1 MMKQHNFNAVR
12 SSHYPNAPYFYQLC
26 DEYGFFVIGEAD
38 NESHGTQ
45 TQYLKNAEWDNVVE
59 QWNKRIADNPD
70 FIPATMDRTKLCVY
84 REKNRPCIVIWSMG
98 NECAY
103 GCTFEEALKWTKAF
117 DQTRLTTY
125 ESAFYRSTDR
135 AYDYSNIDIVG
146 RMYPAFDEI
155 DEYMKEQPD
164 KPLLLVEYCHA
175 MGNGPGDLED
185 YFELIQKLLTGT
197 FNAVTCSF
205 LLAGILGLGIIGK
218 NVQITRIGIIWT
230 MSLALVLV
238 LCAGLTGDV
247 KMLSVEEAREN
258 AAPASFQSVT
268 TGKVKEKQ
276 DQILASTGLRGETD
290 YTYKEISG
298 VRPSELM
305 VAQDWVE
312 EPKSKAQKT
321 YSEAE
326 SVYRQ
331 FVYDH
336 YTVVD
341 KKMYELIDQIFWED
355 YTSES
360 DGIYSALTQIR
371 NVLKEQYQHAGKV
384 NVKKSVSDPLRYFLK
399 TSYKGNDML
408 YASAAVEAF
417 RVHGIPAR
425 YVEGYYISAGDI
437 AGSKDGK
444 TTVTGSNAHAWVEVY
459 FTVGRS

>member
-1 MMKQHNFNAVR
+1 
-12 SSHYPNAPYFYQLC
+12 
-26 DEYGFFVIGEAD
+26 
-38 NESHGTQ
+38 
-45 TQYLKNAEWDNVVE
+45 
-59 QWNKRIADNPD
+59 
-70 FIPATMDRTKLCVY
+70 
-84 REKNRPCIVIWSMG
+84 
-98 NECAY
+98 
-103 GCTFEEALKWTKAF
+103 
-117 DQTRLTTY
+117 
-125 ESAFYRSTDR
+125 
-135 AYDYSNIDIVG
+135 
-146 RMYPAFDEI
+146 
-155 DEYMKEQPD
+155 MKEQPD

-175 MGNGPGDLED
+175 MGNGPGDLEG

-197 FNAVTCSF
+197 FNAVSCSF

-258 AAPASFQSVT
+258 DAPASLQSVT

-341 KKMYELIDQIFWED
+341 KKMYELINQIFWED

-459 FTVGRS
+459 FDGIGWLPVDVTPGYYYDVAALQKMVNTPESVQKNAALENNSFGGKQSADLSSAKNKVGKAIKKAAGQTVHGDTGTSWMEYRRDRTAP

>member
-1 MMKQHNFNAVR
+1 
-12 SSHYPNAPYFYQLC
+12 
-26 DEYGFFVIGEAD
+26 
-38 NESHGTQ
+38 
-45 TQYLKNAEWDNVVE
+45 
-59 QWNKRIADNPD
+59 
-70 FIPATMDRTKLCVY
+70 MDRTKLCVY

-164 KPLLLVEYCHA
+164 KSLLLVEYCHA

-258 AAPASFQSVT
+258 DAPASLQSVT

-298 VRPSELM
+298 VRPSEVM

-341 KKMYELIDQIFWED
+341 KKMYELINQIFWED

-399 TSYKGNDML
+399 TSYK
-408 YASAAVEAF
+408 
-417 RVHGIPAR
+417 
-425 YVEGYYISAGDI
+425 
-437 AGSKDGK
+437 
-444 TTVTGSNAHAWVEVY
+444 
-459 FTVGRS
+459 

>member
-1 MMKQHNFNAVR
+1 MTGSVINIGQAEKDLIMMKQHNFNAVR

-164 KPLLLVEYCHA
+164 KPFLLVEYCHA
-175 MGNGPGDLED
+175 MGNGSGDLED

-258 AAPASFQSVT
+258 DAPASLQSVT

-305 VAQDWVE
+305 VA
-312 EPKSKAQKT
+312 
-321 YSEAE
+321 
-326 SVYRQ
+326 
-331 FVYDH
+331 
-336 YTVVD
+336 
-341 KKMYELIDQIFWED
+341 
-355 YTSES
+355 
-360 DGIYSALTQIR
+360 
-371 NVLKEQYQHAGKV
+371 
-384 NVKKSVSDPLRYFLK
+384 
-399 TSYKGNDML
+399 
-408 YASAAVEAF
+408 
-417 RVHGIPAR
+417 
-425 YVEGYYISAGDI
+425 
-437 AGSKDGK
+437 
-444 TTVTGSNAHAWVEVY
+444 HAWVEVY

>member
-1 MMKQHNFNAVR
+1 
-12 SSHYPNAPYFYQLC
+12 
-26 DEYGFFVIGEAD
+26 
-38 NESHGTQ
+38 
-45 TQYLKNAEWDNVVE
+45 
-59 QWNKRIADNPD
+59 
-70 FIPATMDRTKLCVY
+70 MDRTKLCVY

-258 AAPASFQSVT
+258 DAPASLQSVT

-326 SVYRQ
+326 SVYR
-331 FVYDH
+331 
-336 YTVVD
+336 
-341 KKMYELIDQIFWED
+341 
-355 YTSES
+355 
-360 DGIYSALTQIR
+360 
-371 NVLKEQYQHAGKV
+371 
-384 NVKKSVSDPLRYFLK
+384 
-399 TSYKGNDML
+399 
-408 YASAAVEAF
+408 
-417 RVHGIPAR
+417 
-425 YVEGYYISAGDI
+425 
-437 AGSKDGK
+437 
-444 TTVTGSNAHAWVEVY
+444 
-459 FTVGRS
+459 